1 MPFGYRTISM
11 LLAGTAF
18 VAFPVAALAQEP
30 EPQEGEPIAVPGEED
45 VLDEAIVVTGTRI
58 RGART
63 TSEVVTLSRGAIVE
77 AGQIDLGEALRS
89 LPQNFSG
96 GQNPGVGTGAGLTNE
111 NVNSGSSANL
121 RGLGADATL
130 TLLNGQRLPYN
141 SAFQGVDISAIPL
154 AAVDRIEILPDGA
167 SAIYGSDAVA
177 GVINVVLRRDF
188 EGVTTS
194 AQIGTSTDGGNF
206 RQQADLV
213 AGTNWDGGGVM
224 IAYDFANNSSI
235 RAGQRDY
242 ASIQRPENT
251 LLPSMQ
257 RHAVTLSA
265 RQAIAPGI
273 KANVDALYSYR
284 ESVSRDGDAS
294 EPILREPT
302 LEGFSIAPS
311 LVVDV
316 GPRWHATLAGVFG
329 RDQTR
334 FRTSFFPVGGTA
346 RTNTGGYKNEITSV
360 ELGLEGPVFA
370 LPGGDARLALGAGL
384 WDARLDYEVETPF
397 FASSFDETQRARF
410 AYAELYMPIVSG
422 ANEIPGI
429 ELLTLSAAVRYEDYR
444 DLDQLATPRIGLNYA
459 PIEGLTFRGGWSRSF
474 KAPTLFQRNVL
485 SQAILV
491 PAAVFGAGSGD
502 ETIFLTGGGN
512 PDLRAE
518 RARSWTFGFDVEPAS
533 IPDLTFSATWYD
545 IRYDDR
551 VTAPISGS
559 IAAAIAN
566 PGYAGLISF
575 DPDPA
580 LLAELVAAAELGLEN
595 FTGQPF
601 DPANVV
607 VLFDNRNI
615 NVAAW
620 QIEGV
625 DARVAWDRSL
635 GEDRSIG
642 FDLGGTWLT
651 SSQVIT
657 SQLPVIPLAG
667 TVFNPPKYRG
677 RGTIRLQWDGLV
689 ASTALNYIGALVD
702 DLPAG
707 RQRLSPQVSFDLG
720 LSYTLVRGTGRD
732 PGIELSLTVQNL
744 FDREPEVLNQA
755 SPTTTPFDSTNYSA
769 IGRFIAFGIR
779 RHW

>member
-30 EPQEGEPIAVPGEED
+30 EPQEGEQTAVPGEED
-45 VLDEAIVVTGTRI
+45 VSDEAIIVTGTRI

-63 TSEVVTLSRGAIVE
+63 ASEVVTLSREAIVE

-154 AAVDRIEILPDGA
+154 AAVDRIELLPDGA

-188 EGVTTS
+188 EGITTS
-194 AQIGTSTDGGNF
+194 AQIGASTDGGNF
-206 RQQADLV
+206 RQQADIV

-224 IAYDFANNSSI
+224 IAYDFANNSSV

-242 ASIQRPENT
+242 ASVQRPENT

-257 RHAVTLSA
+257 RHAVTISA
-265 RQAIAPGI
+265 RQSIAPGI
-273 KANVDALYSYR
+273 RGSVDALYSYR
-284 ESVSRDGDAS
+284 ESVMRDGDVS

-311 LVVDV
+311 VVFDV
-316 GPRWHATLAGVFG
+316 GPRWQATLAGVFG

-346 RTNTGGYKNEITSV
+346 RTNTGGYNNEITSL
-360 ELGLEGPVFA
+360 ELGLEGPLFA

-384 WDARLDYEVETPF
+384 RDARLDYEVETPF

-422 ANEIPGI
+422 ANEVPGI
-429 ELLTLSAAVRYEDYR
+429 EQLTLSAAVRYEDYR

-459 PIEGLTFRGGWSRSF
+459 PVAGLTFRAGWSRSF

-512 PDLRAE
+512 PDLRSE
-518 RARSWTFGFDVEPAS
+518 RARSWTLGFDVEPAS
-533 IPDLTFSATWYD
+533 IPELTFSATWYD

-566 PGYAGLISF
+566 PGYAGLVSF

-580 LLAELVAAAELGLEN
+580 LLARLVAEAELGLEN

-620 QIEGV
+620 RIEGV

-642 FDLGGTWLT
+642 FDLGGTWLK

-707 RQRLSPQVSFDLG
+707 RQRLSPQVIFDLG
-720 LSYTLVRGTGRD
+720 LSYTLVTGTGRD
-732 PGIELSLTVQNL
+732 PGLELSLTVQNL